1 MDGGQPARERNE
13 IGELGFLL
21 RSRFPILVVETP
33 EESRFLGLVERASN
47 LENMALFTWSVV
59 QGLKRHLRNE
69 YVSDTHEFLDA
80 LKHINGSPQN
90 AAFVFFDAQPYMD
103 NPVAARLLREMALG
117 YQQTPRTFIFVGSTV
132 SLPGDL
138 QRMSASFQMVLPSV
152 EEIRD
157 IFREEAT
164 FFKSGHEGLALRG
177 DQNAL
182 EMMTQ
187 HLVGF
192 TGADARRLIRQSIE
206 AEGSIT
212 MGAVARV
219 LKHKHQ
225 ALGNNGLLNLE
236 LGGAKFADVGGQV
249 NLKKWLSLRYPA
261 FVGAPGTEALAI
273 PKGVLLLGVQ
283 GSGKSLAAKSVG
295 GSWQAPL
302 LRLDFGV
309 LYNKFSGETERNLRE
324 ALRTAQAMAP
334 CVLWLDEI
342 EKGLANDDGGDGGV
356 SRRVLGAFLTW
367 MSERTERVFIV
378 ATANDISRLPPEL
391 LRKGRFDEIF
401 FVDLPTEAVRAEIL
415 SIHLRKR
422 KLLVEDFDIA
432 AIAHAARGFS
442 GAEIEQVVI
451 AAQYE
456 AFAEQKPLSTAML
469 AREVGRTRPLS
480 VVRAEEIE
488 ALRDWAQERTIC
500 VDEPAGTD

>member
-13 IGELGFLL
+13 ISELGFLL
-21 RSRFPILVVETP
+21 RSRFPILVVESP
-33 EESRFLGLVERASN
+33 EEPRFLSLVERVSN
-47 LENMALFTWSVV
+47 LESLALFTWSVV

-69 YVSDTHEFLDA
+69 LASDTHDFIDA

-90 AAFVFFDAQPYMD
+90 GVYVFFDAQPFMD
-103 NPVAARLLREMALG
+103 DPVVVRLLREMALN
-117 YQQTPRTFIFVGSTV
+117 YQQLPRTFVFVGTTV
-132 SLPGDL
+132 SLAPDL
-138 QRMSASFQMVLPSV
+138 QRMSATFQMVLPSV
-152 EEIRD
+152 EEIRE

-164 FFKSGHEGLALRG
+164 FYKSGHEGQALRG
-177 DQNAL
+177 DPNAL

-187 HLVGF
+187 HLIGF
-192 TGADARRLIRQSIE
+192 TSADARRLIRQSIE

-212 MGAVARV
+212 MDAVARV
-219 LKHKHQ
+219 LKHKHE
-225 ALGNNGLLNLE
+225 ALGNNGLLSLE
-236 LGGAKFADVGGQV
+236 LGGAKFTDVGGQV
-249 NLKKWLSLRYPA
+249 NLKHWLSLRYPA
-261 FVGAPGTEALAI
+261 FVGAPGTESLAV

-342 EKGLANDDGGDGGV
+342 EKGLASDEGSDGGV

-401 FVDLPTEAVRAEIL
+401 FVDLPTETVRAEIL

-422 KLLVEDFDIA
+422 KFLVDEFDVAGIA
-432 AIAHAARGFS
+432 LAAKGFS
-442 GAEIEQVVI
+442 GAEIEQVVV

-456 AFAEQKPLSTAML
+456 AFAEQKSLCTEML
-469 AREVGRTRPLS
+469 LREIARTRPLS
-480 VVRAEEIE
+480 VVRSEEVA
-488 ALRDWAQERTIC
+488 ALRRWAAERTIC
-500 VDEPAGTD
+500 VD

>member
-1 MDGGQPARERNE
+1 
-13 IGELGFLL
+13 
-21 RSRFPILVVETP
+21 VVETP
-33 EESRFLGLVERASN
+33 EEPRFLSLVERASN
-47 LENMALFTWSVV
+47 LETLALFTWSVV

-69 YVSDTHEFLDA
+69 IASDTHDFIDA

-90 AAFVFFDAQPYMD
+90 GVFVFFDAQPFMD
-103 NPVAARLLREMALG
+103 DPVVVRLLREMALN
-117 YQQTPRTFIFVGSTV
+117 YQQLPRTFVFVGTTV
-132 SLPGDL
+132 SLAPDL
-138 QRMSASFQMVLPSV
+138 QRMSATFQMVLPSV
-152 EEIRD
+152 EEIRE

-164 FFKSGHEGLALRG
+164 FYKSGHDGQALRG
-177 DQNAL
+177 DANAL

-187 HLVGF
+187 HLIGF
-192 TGADARRLIRQSIE
+192 TSADARRLIRQSIE

-212 MGAVARV
+212 MDAVARV
-219 LKHKHQ
+219 LKHKHE
-225 ALGNNGLLNLE
+225 ALGNNGLLSLE
-236 LGGAKFADVGGQV
+236 LNAAKFTDVGGQV
-249 NLKKWLSLRYPA
+249 NLKRWLSLRYPA
-261 FVGAPGTEALAI
+261 FVGAPGTEALAV

-342 EKGLANDDGGDGGV
+342 EKGLASDEGSDGGV

-401 FVDLPTEAVRAEIL
+401 FVDLPTESVRSEIL

-422 KLLVEDFDIA
+422 KFLVEEFDLV
-432 AIAHAARGFS
+432 AIAHAAKGFS
-442 GAEIEQVVI
+442 GAEIEQVVV

-456 AFAEQKPLSTAML
+456 AFADQKPLCTAML
-469 AREVGRTRPLS
+469 MTEIGRTRPLS
-480 VVRAEEIE
+480 VVRAEEVA
-488 ALRDWAQERTIC
+488 ALRDWATERTIC
-500 VDEPAGTD
+500 VD